1 MNLSYICTVLYQYNT
16 HNVSGMDISSVDF
29 PSISEVTL
37 SLWVSQI
44 MTSLGPLSDLFFS
57 KLLYVQNF
65 FLPLSQHCHSK
76 KSMSLSVS
84 VSHHSLWGKQAAM
97 SEAALCK
104 WPCDKDRRPP
114 ANSQQEAKDCQHPW
128 ALVAEPLVSAE
139 PQYDWLLS
147 HLEVWQTPH
156 ERSWVKIT

>member
-1 MNLSYICTVLYQYNT
+1 MNLSYICIVLYEYNIFM
-16 HNVSGMDISSVDF
+16 SGMEISSVDF
-29 PSISEVTL
+29 PSISEVIL

-44 MTSLGPLSDLFFS
+44 MTSLGPLSGLFFS
-57 KLLYVQNF
+57 KLLYLENF
-65 FLPLSQHCHSK
+65 FLPLSQHCHK

-104 WPCDKDRRPP
+104 WPCDKETRGLLPT
-114 ANSQQEAKDCQHPW
+114 ANKKLRTANIHESV
-128 ALVAEPLVSAE
+128 VAESLLSAE